1 MSVKSLPSMK
11 GLHALSKLAR
21 AGSLTAA
28 AKDLRL
34 TRSAIS
40 YRIADL
46 EEQLGVKLLR
56 REGRSSGLTEDAE
69 ALLAA
74 MGDAIERIESAVEP
88 LHQRRMQIRLST
100 VATFASHWLLPRI
113 SAFQARHPDMTLAI
127 STTRRAVDLVDEAF
141 DCAIRHGHGEWPGLS
156 ATLLFRETLVPTA
169 VPTITHIGSATI
181 IRARSRYR
189 DWPIWWNQSGRRDKL
204 ANEGLVVDTRAQAL
218 DAALSGAGIAMM
230 DLAYI
235 QGHLARGRLHVLAE
249 PVQLSE
255 GYYFVHRLP
264 PRNERLISALRDW
277 LQEQACQQI
286 SPYPLRK

>member
-1 MSVKSLPSMK
+1 MK

-28 AKDLRL
+28 ATELGV

-40 YRIADL
+40 HRIADL
-46 EEQLGVKLLR
+46 EGQLGVRLLR
-56 REGRSSGLTEDAE
+56 KAGRSSGLTDDAE

-74 MGDAIERIESAVEP
+74 MGDAIERIEAAVEP

-113 SAFQARHPDMTLAI
+113 SGFQARHPDIMLAI
-127 STTRRAVDLVDEAF
+127 STTRRTVDLDNEAF
-141 DCAIRHGHGEWPGLS
+141 DCAIRHGLGEWEGFS
-156 ATLLFRETLVPTA
+156 TTLLFRETLVPIA
-169 VPTITHIGSATI
+169 IPTITDIESATI

-189 DWPIWWNQSGRRDKL
+189 DWPTWWSRSGRPGKPSG
-204 ANEGLVVDTRAQAL
+204 EGLIVETRAQAL

-230 DLAYI
+230 DLAYV
-235 QGHLARGRLHVLAE
+235 QGHLTAGRLQSLAD
-249 PVQLSE
+249 PIQLSE
-255 GYYFVHRLP
+255 GYYFVHRTP

-277 LQEQACQQI
+277 LMEQAQQ
-286 SPYPLRK
+286 